1 VLHTTTF
8 LVPFASGSRDLVVAS
23 ALFAYLSPE
32 ELEAYAHEAARILKP
47 GGRFLATFYLL
58 DEESRPLV
66 PRLAPPLAFRFA
78 SGPVVSTAPNGAG
91 LAAYDEAHVRAV
103 LGRHGFELEPTVR
116 GTWRDLLTGSADPS
130 RLRED
135 AILARRSQAS
145 V

>member
-1 VLHTTTF
+1 
-8 LVPFASGSRDLVVAS
+8 
-23 ALFAYLSPE
+23 
-32 ELEAYAHEAARILKP
+32 
-47 GGRFLATFYLL
+47 
-58 DEESRPLV
+58 
-66 PRLAPPLAFRFA
+66 
-78 SGPVVSTAPNGAG
+78 